1 MKLREINLHE
11 MRPPE
16 MKLMNSEIVTGVSMR
31 PLRGVQEAFGVDIAE
46 WWAPIGRS
54 TLRIAMLVV
63 AARVVFV
70 VLRRVISRIEDG
82 RLREQL
88 LFFIPKLIVLL
99 MTVCALAL
107 VGIDLS
113 GMAAVMATVGF
124 TGAVIFTSVGQNLV
138 AGAMIRIDDVYRIG
152 EAVTIGDLHGTVVY
166 RTMLRTELELPD
178 GSKAWVPNSS
188 FQDGQVL
195 NHSRLG
201 GWRICVEVPLD
212 RAADRSTAHQV
223 MTRVMNQLSW
233 NCDERPA
240 FVAFDHVGSE
250 AMFFNA
256 YAWIVDRTQEPWYR
270 GLLLSEIVDALEA
283 AGVSVGQ
290 TTNLSLGS
298 SRRDVELTP

>member
-1 MKLREINLHE
+1 MAGMSGDDNMTNATHLAVDLGH
-11 MRPPE
+11 
-16 MKLMNSEIVTGVSMR
+16 V
-31 PLRGVQEAFGVDIAE
+31 RGVQEAIGVDLGD
-46 WWAPIGRS
+46 WWGPLGR
-54 TLRIAMLVV
+54 ALVRLLLLFV
-63 AARVVFV
+63 CARLVLI
-70 VLRRVISRIEDG
+70 VLRRIVRRVDDS

-88 LFFIPKLIVLL
+88 LFFAPKLVLVVAA
-99 MTVCALAL
+99 VCAMAII
-107 VGIDLS
+107 GIDVS

-138 AGAMIRIDDVYRIG
+138 AGAMIRIDDVYRVG
-152 EAVTIGDLHGTVVY
+152 EAVTIGDLHGIVVY

-201 GWRICVEVPLD
+201 GWRVCVEVPLD
-212 RAADRSTAHQV
+212 RVADRALAHEV
-223 MTRVMNQLSW
+223 MTDVMEQLSW
-233 NCDERPA
+233 NCDDKPA

-250 AMFFNA
+250 AMFFTA
-256 YAWIVDRTQEPWYR
+256 YAWIIDRTQEPWYR
-270 GLLLSEIVDALEA
+270 GLLLSELVDALEA

-298 SRRDVELTP
+298 SRRDAELAPPNDQSV

>member
-1 MKLREINLHE
+1 MTSTTHLAVDFDSLSGLQNA
-11 MRPPE
+11 
-16 MKLMNSEIVTGVSMR
+16 VGVE
-31 PLRGVQEAFGVDIAE
+31 LGE
-46 WWAPIGRS
+46 WWGPLGRGL
-54 TLRIAMLVV
+54 LRLLLLVV
-63 AARVVFV
+63 CARLVLV
-70 VLRRVISRIEDG
+70 VLRRIIARVDDS

-88 LFFIPKLIVLL
+88 LFFAPKLVQVITAV
-99 MTVCALAL
+99 AAL
-107 VGIDLS
+107 VVLGVDVS

-138 AGAMIRIDDVYRIG
+138 AGAMIRIDDVYRVG

-212 RAADRSTAHQV
+212 RAADRALAHEV
-223 MTRVMNQLSW
+223 MTDVMHQLSW
-233 NCDERPA
+233 NCDDKPA

-256 YAWIVDRTQEPWYR
+256 YAWIIDRTQEPWYR
-270 GLLLSEIVDALEA
+270 GLLLSELVDALEA

-298 SRRDVELTP
+298 SRRDAEISP

>member
-1 MKLREINLHE
+1 MAGMSGDESMSYTTHVAVNLG
-11 MRPPE
+11 
-16 MKLMNSEIVTGVSMR
+16 S
-31 PLRGVQEAFGVDIAE
+31 LRGVQEAIGVDLGE
-46 WWAPIGRS
+46 WWGPIGRAL
-54 TLRIAMLVV
+54 LRLMVLLVCARLV
-63 AARVVFV
+63 LVILRRIVARVDD
-70 VLRRVISRIEDG
+70 S

-88 LFFIPKLIVLL
+88 LFFAPKVVHIVAA
-99 MTVCALAL
+99 VCALAV
-107 VGIDLS
+107 VGVDVS

-138 AGAMIRIDDVYRIG
+138 AGAMIRIDDVYRVG
-152 EAVTIGDLHGTVVY
+152 EAVTIGDLHGIVVY

-212 RAADRSTAHQV
+212 RVADRALAHRV
-223 MTRVMNQLSW
+223 MTDVMSELSW
-233 NCDERPA
+233 NCDDKPA

-270 GLLLSEIVDALEA
+270 GLLLSELVDALEA
-283 AGVSVGQ
+283 EGVSVGQ

-298 SRRDVELTP
+298 SRREAEMTPSTD

>member
-1 MKLREINLHE
+1 
-11 MRPPE
+11 
-16 MKLMNSEIVTGVSMR
+16 MNVTPNEIVTGLTAR
-31 PLRGVQEAFGVDIAE
+31 PMRGVQEAFGVDIGE

-54 TLRIAMLVV
+54 TLRIGILVV
-63 AARVVFV
+63 AARLAFV
-70 VLRRVISRIEDG
+70 VLRRLIARIDDA

-88 LFFIPKLIVLL
+88 LFFVPKLVVMLVA
-99 MTVCALAL
+99 VCALA
-107 VGIDLS
+107 VTGVDLS

-138 AGAMIRIDDVYRIG
+138 AGAMIRIDDVYRVG
-152 EAVTIGDLHGTVVY
+152 EAVTIDDLHGIVVY

-212 RAADRSTAHQV
+212 RAADRATAHKV
-223 MTRVMNQLSW
+223 MTRVMNQLAW
-233 NCDERPA
+233 NCDDKPA

-298 SRRDVELTP
+298 SRRDAESSPG